1 MLLHDLKSWCKTLL
15 QFEKGLLEFFPVIFF
30 AISRTQN
37 NNRQLCNCIPDSSRD
52 LINVLR

>member
-1 MLLHDLKSWCKTLL
+1 MLLHDLKPWRKTLL

-52 LINVLR
+52 